1 MILTG
6 GGDKNSSKAATS
18 TNSTAG
24 STNSSSFVTAPVDY
38 LGAVVQAKKSAA
50 KTIDVSYLNE
60 AVQQFNV
67 QEGRYPKD
75 LQELVPNYVAQI
87 PTPPYGYKIEY
98 DADHGTVKV
107 VNQ

>member
-50 KTIDVSYLNE
+50 KTIDVSYPAPPNE
-60 AVQQFNV
+60 KCQRAANPMSHHKTSYCA
-67 QEGRYPKD
+67 EP
-75 LQELVPNYVAQI
+75 
-87 PTPPYGYKIEY
+87 EY
-98 DADHGTVKV
+98 WCRRD
-107 VNQ
+107 